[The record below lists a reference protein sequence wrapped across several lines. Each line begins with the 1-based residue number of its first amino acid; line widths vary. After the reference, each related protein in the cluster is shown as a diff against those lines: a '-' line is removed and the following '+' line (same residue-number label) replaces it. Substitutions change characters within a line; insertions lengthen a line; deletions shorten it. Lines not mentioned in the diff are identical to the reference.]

1 MHPNGGT
8 TKGERIMKTRIFGWL
23 IILSLMV
30 AFLGLTGCGKN
41 AYFGVRNKALE
52 APKEFAETEAAID
65 KAERSPG
72 AQYCPEKIAKARELG
87 KKAVETYWACRTK
100 EAMAM
105 LAEARAVAASAEMCQ
120 APPKPAPVVKPA
132 PPPPPPKPA
141 PPPPPPPP
149 KDSDG
154 DGVTDDRDQC
164 PDTPKGATID
174 IRGCWVY
181 SGQEGV
187 FFEFGKANIKAD
199 FYPLLD
205 EGAEILK
212 KNPTMKVEIQGHTD
226 NVGSEA
232 FNQRLSENRANAVK
246 EYLISKGIS
255 ADRLKAMGYGQ
266 SNPIAPN
273 DTEEGRAMNR
283 RVGMKVLER

>member
-1 MHPNGGT
+1 
-8 TKGERIMKTRIFGWL
+8 
-23 IILSLMV
+23 MV
-30 AFLGLTGCGKN
+30 ALSGLTGCGKN
-41 AYFGVRNKALE
+41 AYFGVRNQAIGVPE
-52 APKEFAETEAAID
+52 EFAETEAAIA

-72 AQYCPEKIAKARELG
+72 AQYCPEKIAKAKELA
-87 KKAVETYWACRTK
+87 KKGVETYWACRTK
-100 EAMAM
+100 DAMAL

-120 APPKPAPVVKPA
+120 APPKPAPVVKRA
-132 PPPPPPKPA
+132 PPPPPPKPSPPPPKPSPPPPKPS

-164 PDTPKGATID
+164 PNTPKGATVD
-174 IRGCWVY
+174 ARGCWVY

-187 FFEFGKANIKAD
+187 FFESGKANIKAD
-199 FYPLLD
+199 FYLLLD

-246 EYLISKGIS
+246 EYFVSKGIS
-255 ADRLKAMGYGQ
+255 ADRLKPVGYGP
-266 SNPIAPN
+266 SSPIAPN
-273 DTEEGRAMNR
+273 DTKEGRAKNR
-283 RVGMKVLER
+283 RVELNVLER